1 MKEVLSGEWGNGSVR
16 KNALTASG
24 YDYTNIQ
31 KEVTRI
37 SKLTEK
43 VLDNKYGVGNDRVK
57 ALGKDYNIVQWN
69 VNRILKE
76 RND

>member
-1 MKEVLSGEWGNGSVR
+1 M
-16 KNALTASG
+16 TANG

-43 VLDNKYGVGNDRVK
+43 TMEGKFGNGKDRVNSLGNDY
-57 ALGKDYNIVQWN
+57 DIVQWN
-69 VNRILKE
+69 INRILKE
-76 RND
+76 KENEK